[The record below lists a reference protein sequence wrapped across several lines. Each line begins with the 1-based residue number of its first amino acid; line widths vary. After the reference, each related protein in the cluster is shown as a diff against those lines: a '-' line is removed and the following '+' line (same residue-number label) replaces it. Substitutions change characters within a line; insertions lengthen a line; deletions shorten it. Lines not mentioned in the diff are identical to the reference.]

1 MFEFLKRKKKM
12 DAIIKGMI
20 DTNSGNI
27 HMIVAIEQLVRG
39 QLEVRNRKEIL
50 KTLDRGKQYFHQS
63 SNRLRKFLPK
73 DSIYHPD
80 MKIEENLEKILQK
93 EKEGKRHLL

>member
-1 MFEFLKRKKKM
+1 M

-27 HMIVAIEQLVRG
+27 HMIVAIEHLVRG
-39 QLEVRNRKEIL
+39 QLEVRNKKEIL

-63 SNRLRKFLPK
+63 SKRLRKFLPK
-73 DSIYHPD
+73 DSIYHPE
-80 MKIEENLEKILQK
+80 MKIEDNLEKILQK
-93 EKEGKRHLL
+93 EREGKGHLL

>member
-1 MFEFLKRKKKM
+1 MFEFLRRNKKL

-27 HMIVAIEQLVRG
+27 HMIVAIEHLVRG

-50 KTLDRGKQYFHQS
+50 GALDRGKQYFHQS
-63 SNRLRKFLPK
+63 SNRLRQFLPK
-73 DSIYHPD
+73 DSIYHPE
-80 MKIEENLEKILQK
+80 MKIEDNLEEILKK
-93 EKEGKRHLL
+93 EEWER